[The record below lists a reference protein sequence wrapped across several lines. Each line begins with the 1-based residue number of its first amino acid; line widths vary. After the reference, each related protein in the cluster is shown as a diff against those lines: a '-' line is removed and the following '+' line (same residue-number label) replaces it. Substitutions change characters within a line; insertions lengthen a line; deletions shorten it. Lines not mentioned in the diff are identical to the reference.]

1 MKAQQRLDKKDHWL
15 TTHQQ
20 KLSLIA
26 AALCLLHPMT
36 DLAAAPEEFKF
47 NVKHFLVEGSTPLSP
62 IFLEDYFKSLQNQPY
77 TLKKLQEVSKTL
89 EQVIR
94 KQGYPLY
101 RVIVPPQ
108 SLASGDIRLQI
119 ITVDTLNCKVSKP

>member
-15 TTHQQ
+15 TTHQLR
-20 KLSLIA
+20 LSLTA

-36 DLAAAPEEFKF
+36 GLAATPEEFKF
-47 NVKHFLVEGSTPLSP
+47 NVKRFLVEGPTPLSP
-62 IFLEDYFKSLQNQPY
+62 IFIEDYFKPLQNQAY
-77 TLKKLQEVSKTL
+77 TLKKLQEVSKAL

-108 SLASGDIRLQI
+108 SLANGDIKLQI
-119 ITVDTLNCKVSKP
+119 VTVDTLNCKVPRP